1 MNWTALLLVATKYLP
16 ALINMIQQD
25 APTVQAFIKDVE
37 AALQAGPTPIALPDL
52 GAQLGQLLANVK
64 AGNVNVAG
72 PPISSSPKFTS

>member
-37 AALQAGPTPIALPDL
+37 AALQASPTPVALPDL

-64 AGNVNVAG
+64 AGNMNVAG
-72 PPISSSPKFTS
+72 PPKFTS

>member
-25 APTVQAFIKDVE
+25 APTVQAFIKDIE
-37 AALQAGPTPIALPDL
+37 AALQASPTPVALPDL

-64 AGNVNVAG
+64 AGNMNVAG
-72 PPISSSPKFTS
+72 PPKFTS